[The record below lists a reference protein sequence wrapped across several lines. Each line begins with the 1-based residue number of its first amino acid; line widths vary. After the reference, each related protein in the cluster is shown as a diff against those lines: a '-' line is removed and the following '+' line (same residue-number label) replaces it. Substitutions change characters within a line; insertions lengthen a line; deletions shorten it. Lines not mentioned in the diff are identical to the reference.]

1 MTLPG
6 RSGKTHTMNPIGPVW
21 RFTVCDTDGLQT
33 SVHLGPVKRA
43 GQDLSASLTMTI
55 TLPMPD
61 QDEHLPDLL
70 EAAVHAAGLEVQR
83 QLFARADREGG
94 PRVDPGS
101 PRRQRGSGHSAA
113 GDTPIH
119 VQDHLRLGHRP
130 AVPNLAPSGRFDR
143 DPRGDG
149 VGHVASTDHLP
160 DCRWCLNVV
169 ERRDRDPFCIVQ
181 T

>member
-33 SVHLGPVKRA
+33 TIHLGPVKRA

-55 TLPMPD
+55 ALPMPD

-83 QLFARADREGG
+83 QLFAALIEKADCELILDLRDGKGG
-94 PRVDPGS
+94 QGIQRRGTRPFTFKTLFGSVTVPRC
-101 PRRQRGSGHSAA
+101 RIWHHRGVSLEIPWPTPWGPPHQLTITGDLPSA
-113 GDTPIH
+113 
-119 VQDHLRLGHRP
+119 
-130 AVPNLAPSGRFDR
+130 
-143 DPRGDG
+143 
-149 VGHVASTDHLP
+149 
-160 DCRWCLNVV
+160 
-169 ERRDRDPFCIVQ
+169 
-181 T
+181 